1 MEETQNI
8 ISSPSNNSN
17 DSNGTFTNY
26 LFTQRVYRDFT
37 PELKNNN
44 NNFLQPN
51 SISNSNYSKTINSNN
66 NSSESNYYD
75 YINDN
80 NSCFNNEIN
89 HRMNEF
95 VIKTKNNNNNKKL
108 IQKCND
114 IINEQNINDVSLTH

>member
-26 LFTQRVYRDFT
+26 LFTQREYRDLT

-44 NNFLQPN
+44 NNFLEPN

-89 HRMNEF
+89 HKMH
-95 VIKTKNNNNNKKL
+95 
-108 IQKCND
+108 
-114 IINEQNINDVSLTH
+114 NIFFAHH